1 MIAMGKRL
9 VLLFV
14 VMWLAAC
21 GGEVRID
28 QPTNDSVS
36 PNLPETFQ
44 VTFVNGKTPA
54 GLKIVLNTND
64 VTSSFTVTATGA
76 TATGN
81 ALQEHI
87 FSGRNQ
93 FSVAA
98 TGVAKKEITFYY
110 DTEGPTVHIL
120 QGRRANGSVSGY
132 LADLGGVASLSID
145 GANIPLDGSNRF
157 TATVQNLPVNEFV
170 TVDDFGNSSTL
181 SLARNDQEFIP
192 AISARL
198 NNSGLGFLGDVLEE
212 VLGNIDFEAM
222 MRSLNPIIGLN
233 LLGLAGLEVN
243 VQDLNFDRPTI
254 DLAVLDN
261 ERLDTDVLIPN
272 FSMGVNVAITTGICP
287 FCITVRPGG
296 SLITDSVSVNTLV
309 LLDIEN
315 QDLAVDL
322 SNTRAH
328 IDVNR
333 LDINGLPNIL
343 GIENLAGEITGLLV
357 NFLMPFFTGIIDTVV
372 DDVVTEFISDIPI
385 ALTINTPENEKLRIR
400 ALPQYLDTFDN
411 SLTIDLGASVRA
423 PEPSAAAVSQWGSHY
438 VEGDTPTIGA
448 TTPDGVPFDIGA
460 SISSNLINQAL
471 FAAHESGITTMTI
484 RPENTPGA
492 NPEGV
497 SVVQGEGD
505 DIQTADL
512 IGMRLEPASAPFIK
526 LIDREGAYGILGW
539 YDVKLSFDMRRVGW
553 TDYRQV
559 FSMTFNLEVPFDLGA
574 TDDGFLQLGLEQ
586 LPTIEVLHTEYQGLI
601 PLTPRF
607 MNGIIERFMPLVLP
621 KIADRLKAIP
631 LPRIAGHYIH
641 PKDFWI
647 SGEGKNNLSLAG
659 GLVKISTTE
668 AAPRPR
674 TMLAFSSGTQTVP
687 GTTATTTSSSM
698 VKAAAT
704 TISQSALT
712 IENGRVTI
720 NVSGNNPSASLGAL
734 ESRYRVDNGPWSI
747 WKPRS
752 RIEMTN
758 LLGGD
763 HVVEVCSRT
772 VLMKQ
777 EQGCPTVSFT
787 TAVQ

>member
-14 VMWLAAC
+14 VVWLAAC
-21 GGEVRID
+21 GEVKID
-28 QPTNDSVS
+28 LPANNSVS
-36 PNLPETFQ
+36 PDLPDTFQ

-54 GLKIVLNTND
+54 GLKMVLNTHD
-64 VTSSFTVTATGA
+64 VTSLFVVTATGA
-76 TATGN
+76 TASGAT
-81 ALQEHI
+81 LQQHI

-93 FSVAA
+93 FSVSA
-98 TGVAKKEITFYY
+98 TGVAKKEVTFYY

-120 QGRRANGSVSGY
+120 EGRRGNGVVSGY
-132 LADLGGVASLSID
+132 LADLGGVDSLQID
-145 GANIPLDGSNRF
+145 GVNIPLDGSNRF

-170 TVDDFGNSSTL
+170 TTDDFGNTSTM

-198 NNSGLGFLGDVLEE
+198 NNTGLGFLGDVLEE
-212 VLGNIDFEAM
+212 ALGNVNFEALM
-222 MRSLNPIIGLN
+222 ESLNPIVGLNFIGLFDVAVEVQN
-233 LLGLAGLEVN
+233 LA
-243 VQDLNFDRPTI
+243 FTKPTI
-254 DLAVLDN
+254 DLEVMDD
-261 ERLDTDVLIPN
+261 ERLATHVEIPN
-272 FSMGVNVAITTGICP
+272 FSIGLTMGGHFGVWPLRFPWDVGGTLRMDNVVVDT
-287 FCITVRPGG
+287 
-296 SLITDSVSVNTLV
+296 NV
-309 LLDIEN
+309 LLDIVD
-315 QDLAVDL
+315 QDLSVDL
-322 SNTRAH
+322 DNTRARLVGTQLDLDH
-328 IDVNR
+328 I
-333 LDINGLPNIL
+333 PNFL
-343 GIENLAGEITGLLV
+343 GFEDMLGNIVGGIT
-357 NFLMPFFTGIIDTVV
+357 NFLMPFFTGIVEGVLVPVV
-372 DDVVTEFISDIPI
+372 SDFISDIPI

-423 PEPSAAAVSQWGSHY
+423 PEPSAAAVPQWGSLY
-438 VEGDTPTIGA
+438 SEGDTPTIGS
-448 TTPDGVPFDIGA
+448 TTPEGEPFDIGA
-460 SISSNLINQAL
+460 SISANLINQAL
-471 FAAHESGITTMTI
+471 FAAHESGITTMNI
-484 RPENTPGA
+484 RPENTPGT
-492 NPEGV
+492 NPQGV
-497 SVVQGEGD
+497 SVVKGEGD

-526 LIDREGAYGILGW
+526 LIDRQGAYGVLGW

-586 LPTIEVLHTEYQGLI
+586 LPTIEVLRTEYQGLI

-621 KIADRLKAIP
+621 KIADRLKAVP

-641 PKDFWI
+641 PEQFWI
-647 SGEGKNNLSLAG
+647 SGEGKNNLSFAG
-659 GLVKISTTE
+659 SLVKLSTTA
-668 AAPRPR
+668 AAPAPR
-674 TMLAFSSGTQTVP
+674 TLLAFSSGKQTVP
-687 GTTATTTSSSM
+687 GTTATTTSR
-698 VKAAAT
+698 VTTKAT
-704 TISQSALT
+704 TLTQSAIT
-712 IENGRVTI
+712 VNNGVVTV
-720 NVSGNNPSASLGAL
+720 NVSGNNPSAALGAL

-747 WKPRS
+747 WKPRT
-752 RIEMTN
+752 RIQLSN

-763 HVVEVCSRT
+763 HVIEVCSRT

>member
-21 GGEVRID
+21 GEVRID
-28 QPTNDSVS
+28 QPANNSVS
-36 PNLPETFQ
+36 PDLPATFQ
-44 VTFVNGKTPA
+44 VTFVNGKAPA

-64 VTSSFTVTATGA
+64 VTSLFAVTDTGA
-76 TATGN
+76 TSTG
-81 ALQEHI
+81 ALLQQHI

-98 TGVAKKEITFYY
+98 TGVAKKEITFYH
-110 DTEGPTVHIL
+110 DTEGPTVHLL
-120 QGRRANGSVSGY
+120 QGRRTDGSVSGY
-132 LADLGGVASLSID
+132 LADIGGVASLSID
-145 GANIPLDGSNRF
+145 GQNIPLDGSNRF
-157 TATVQNLPVNEFV
+157 TAIVQNLPVNEFV
-170 TVDDFGNSSTL
+170 TVDDFGNTSTL
-181 SLARNDQEFIP
+181 SLARNDMESSR
-192 AISARL
+192 AMSARL
-198 NNSGLGFLGDVLEE
+198 NNTGLGFLGDVLEE
-212 VLGNIDFEAM
+212 VLGGINFEALM
-222 MRSLNPIIGLN
+222 VDLNPIVDLN
-233 LLGLAGLEVN
+233 LLGLARLQVN
-243 VQDLNFDRPTI
+243 VQDLSFGQPSI

-261 ERLDTDVLIPN
+261 ERLDTDVYIPN
-272 FSMGVNVAITTGICP
+272 FSMGINVAITTGICP

-296 SLITDSVSVNTLV
+296 TLYMDSVSVNTNV
-309 LLDIEN
+309 LLDIVN

-322 SNTRAH
+322 AGTRAF

-343 GIENLAGEITGLLV
+343 GIENLAGEIVGAIT

-372 DDVVTEFISDIPI
+372 DQVVTEFISDIPV
-385 ALTINTPENEKLRIR
+385 ALTITTAENEKLRIR

-423 PEPSAAAVSQWGSHY
+423 PEPSSAAVPQWGSHY
-438 VEGDTPTIGA
+438 VAGDTPTIGA
-448 TTPDGVPFDIGA
+448 TTPDGEPFDIGA

-484 RPENTPGA
+484 RPDNTPGTD
-492 NPEGV
+492 PEGV

-526 LIDREGAYGILGW
+526 LMDRQGAYGILGW

-559 FSMTFNLEVPFDLGA
+559 FSMTFNLEVPFELGA
-574 TDDGFLQLGLEQ
+574 TDDGFLHLGLEQ
-586 LPTIEVLHTEYQGLI
+586 LPTIEVLTTEYQGLI

-621 KIADRLKAIP
+621 KIADRLKAVP

-641 PKDFWI
+641 PKEFWI
-647 SGEGKNNLSLAG
+647 SGESGNNLSFAG
-659 GLVKISTTE
+659 GLVKVSTTE

-674 TMLAFSSGTQTVP
+674 TLLSFSGGSQTVP
-687 GTTATTTSSSM
+687 GTTAGATTST
-698 VKAAAT
+698 VKAAAA
-704 TISQSALT
+704 TISQEAIT
-712 IENGRVTI
+712 VANGRVTI
-720 NVSGNNPSASLGAL
+720 NVSGNNPSVSFGAL
-734 ESRYRVDNGPWSI
+734 EYRYRVDNGPWSI
-747 WKPRS
+747 WKPRN
-752 RIEMTN
+752 RIEMAN

-777 EQGCPTVSFT
+777 EQGCPTVNFT